1 VKRQHV
7 IGGLLALFVVAIVAW
22 IATNSY
28 WEEYDWHSG
37 LQGEALTNPFYAAQR
52 LAGELGAHTRLRHEL
67 VAVPPPNAIIV
78 VGSWNWNIIP
88 ERRERLERWVS
99 DGGRLVASQSLLAD
113 QKFDEWAGVTRTPS
127 KDKDKVVKKFP
138 CLPGVECAAPETPS
152 AQEPDK
158 ANRRWTIC
166 DLSEFNYLSTSR
178 KVSWR
183 LTDMHSRAQ
192 VLRIPI
198 GRGSVTILNADP
210 FREDAL
216 TCGDDARLF
225 VSATQL
231 RPGDHIEFLTEES
244 GASLLDLIWKYGAP
258 VVLLSAALIALWL
271 WRSGVRFGPLM
282 AEPDLARRSLAEQI
296 RGTGKFTLRFGGGR
310 ALHAAV
316 TRALDET
323 AAHQVPHYGRL
334 SGDERLAT
342 LAPLTGLNAHD
353 LAAALDSNVARHPHE
368 LRKAIATLE
377 LARRHMIRIDK

>member
-1 VKRQHV
+1 
-7 IGGLLALFVVAIVAW
+7 
-22 IATNSY
+22 
-28 WEEYDWHSG
+28 
-37 LQGEALTNPFYAAQR
+37 
-52 LAGELGAHTRLRHEL
+52 
-67 VAVPPPNAIIV
+67 
-78 VGSWNWNIIP
+78 
-88 ERRERLERWVS
+88 
-99 DGGRLVASQSLLAD
+99 
-113 QKFDEWAGVTRTPS
+113 
-127 KDKDKVVKKFP
+127 
-138 CLPGVECAAPETPS
+138 
-152 AQEPDK
+152 
-158 ANRRWTIC
+158 
-166 DLSEFNYLSTSR
+166 
-178 KVSWR
+178 
-183 LTDMHSRAQ
+183 
-192 VLRIPI
+192 
-198 GRGSVTILNADP
+198 
-210 FREDAL
+210 
-216 TCGDDARLF
+216 
-225 VSATQL
+225 L

-244 GASLLDLIWKYGAP
+244 GVSLLDLIWKYGAP